1 MSHDDFLTL
10 AAAYAVGA
18 VDEAERRRFDE
29 HLAGCAECA
38 AAVRES
44 REALVALARDE
55 APVLP
60 PPHVRESLLRR
71 AADSATPRARRER
84 RWLPWAGLTAAV
96 AAAAAVVAVIVIQGA
111 HEREVRRLDAE
122 IARLAAEVERERA
135 RAGEAVSLVRGLAA
149 LLAKPATQVVHLQGT
164 GPTPGAAGHVVWNLE
179 DGGYLVVDNLP
190 PPPEG
195 KTYEAW
201 TIADSPRPAG
211 TFDVDAAG
219 RAVHRLSAPETRQPV
234 KVFAITLEP
243 AGGVPSPTGPVVLAS
258 R

>member
-60 PPHVRESLLRR
+60 PPHVRDSLLRR
-71 AADSATPRARRER
+71 VEGGGTRRTR
-84 RWLPWAGLTAAV
+84 GQRGWLPWAGLTAA
-96 AAAAAVVAVIVIQGA
+96 AAAAAVVAVLIVQSA

-122 IARLAAEVERERA
+122 IVRLAAEVERERA
-135 RAGEAVSLVRGLAA
+135 RTGEAVSLVRGLAA
-149 LLAKPATQVVHLQGT
+149 LLARPTTRVVHLQGS
-164 GPTPGAAGHVVWNLE
+164 GPAPGATGHVVWNLE

-190 PPPEG
+190 RAPEG
-195 KTYEAW
+195 MTYEAW
-201 TIADSPRPAG
+201 TIADAPRPAG
-211 TFDVDAAG
+211 TFDVDVAG
-219 RAVHRLSAPETRQPV
+219 RAIHRLPASEGTQPV

-243 AGGVPSPTGPVVLAS
+243 AGGVPAPTGPVVLAS